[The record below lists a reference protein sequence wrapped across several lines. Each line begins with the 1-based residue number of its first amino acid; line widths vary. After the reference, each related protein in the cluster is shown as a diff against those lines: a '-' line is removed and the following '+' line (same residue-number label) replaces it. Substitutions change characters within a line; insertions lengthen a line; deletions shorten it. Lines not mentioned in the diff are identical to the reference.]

1 MVYPS
6 NAPPHSEMAQ
16 QSPTPIVSLVDV
28 LAMTDKVDESR
39 LVQLLAKLET
49 AQIVIALVKSLN
61 LEEDKV
67 CEVDETAILRL
78 DATKACLGPALSDLQ
93 KASRE
98 FTQFLANVPIA
109 DSQVFIPY
117 KFAETSLK
125 LQSIY
130 DTELMK
136 AVGRWHFALQAVCG
150 QIQEVTPEE
159 WKSKAI
165 DSFDQP
171 FVKSKILNKDLVSKL
186 GTDYLVASAWLTS
199 ADKIGVVF
207 TAFQTHHEDDYKQ
220 WQKVLGETRDLVA
233 AILMYNVMIH
243 KFPGTANACEKRQ
256 AVKDVK
262 KKIRS
267 KFGDKYEVPEAIM
280 NRVQTA
286 INQK

>member
-1 MVYPS
+1 
-6 NAPPHSEMAQ
+6 MAQ

-93 KASRE
+93 KASQE

-136 AVGRWHFALQAVCG
+136 AVGRWHFALQAVC
-150 QIQEVTPEE
+150 VRSRRSPR
-159 WKSKAI
+159 KSGRARRSTLSTNRLSNRKF
-165 DSFDQP
+165 S
-171 FVKSKILNKDLVSKL
+171 
-186 GTDYLVASAWLTS
+186 T
-199 ADKIGVVF
+199 
-207 TAFQTHHEDDYKQ
+207 
-220 WQKVLGETRDLVA
+220 ETWSQNWGRTTWWRRR
-233 AILMYNVMIH
+233 
-243 KFPGTANACEKRQ
+243 G
-256 AVKDVK
+256 
-262 KKIRS
+262 
-267 KFGDKYEVPEAIM
+267 
-280 NRVQTA
+280 
-286 INQK
+286 